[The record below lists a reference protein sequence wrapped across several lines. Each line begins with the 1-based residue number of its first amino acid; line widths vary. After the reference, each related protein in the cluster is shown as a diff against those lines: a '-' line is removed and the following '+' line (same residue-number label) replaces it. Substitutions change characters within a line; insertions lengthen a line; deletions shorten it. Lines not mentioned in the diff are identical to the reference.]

1 MEYVKSAGQEH
12 DDVDQDAIKATF
24 IMNFQN
30 ILMMIIVSV
39 VWLTD

>member
-1 MEYVKSAGQEH
+1 MEYIKSAGQEH

-30 ILMMIIVSV
+30 ILMIIVFV
-39 VWLTD
+39 LWLTD

>member
-30 ILMMIIVSV
+30 ILMIIVFV
-39 VWLTD
+39 LWLTD